1 MVKKTHNFPFN
12 KAYKNNVCVLVTRLY
27 IENDNNLQFL
37 LFLFNMFIFLL
48 QAKKTYFQAKNK

>member
-1 MVKKTHNFPFN
+1 M
-12 KAYKNNVCVLVTRLY
+12 CVLVTQLY